1 MSCQQILQFDP
12 LESAVD
18 LSFWES
24 LAKRKI
30 EIYKL
35 DDSDISIF
43 GTFQGGRK
51 LQQLDSNKSITK
63 YAIPCRISV
72 TSASFNTEAISSNTE
87 AISSNTEAISS
98 NTEAISSNTEAI
110 SSNTNTISSNT
121 NTISSNQI
129 CYGILKNTN
138 TIEEFKDL
146 DKNSFLKKCSKKV
159 ILLCSFNVTR
169 FGMPYLINQL

>member
-35 DDSDISIF
+35 DDSEISIF

-98 NTEAISSNTEAI
+98 NTEAISSNT
-110 SSNTNTISSNT
+110 NTISSD
-121 NTISSNQI
+121 QI

>member
-35 DDSDISIF
+35 DDSEISIF

-98 NTEAISSNTEAI
+98 NT
-110 SSNTNTISSNT
+110 NTISSD
-121 NTISSNQI
+121 QI